1 MPQYLLAHLYPH
13 IKGSQEDVA
22 TLTLHHIISYIP
34 ELKTGFTRLLENS
47 LYTNFGAELNYSCQS
62 VGEQQERPD
71 ISGVDTNGKELVLCE
86 AKFYAGLTDNQPNGY
101 LDRLQKENGIGLVF
115 ICPYARKVTL
125 WSKLLDL
132 CKERNVEKIENAEYC
147 ISVDGIRMS
156 IITWMD
162 VVDSLRIIA
171 SAAKLDALYDIDQ
184 LDGFCKMMDQEAF
197 IPFSAEDFGPI
208 NAIREERHYQ
218 VIDALYKQ
226 LMADKTLRPDD
237 KGLRA
242 TAYRNGY
249 VIYLRVLG
257 YALSLYYDRKHWCAQ
272 GKEETPFWLS
282 IQKEDKHWHQPEEF
296 RKVFNAYP
304 KLKRDVFYKNIGLA
318 LIAPTNATLDEVAK
332 DLKIQVLKYIAD
344 LETNIKSTL

>member
-22 TLTLHHIISYIP
+22 TLTLQYIVSQP
-34 ELKTGFTRLLENS
+34 SELKAGFTRILENS
-47 LYTNFGAELNYSCQS
+47 LHASFGAELNYTCQS

-71 ISGVDTNGKELVLCE
+71 ISGVDANGNEVVLCE

-115 ICPYARKVTL
+115 ICPCARKVTL

-132 CKERNVEKIENAEYC
+132 CKDRNIAKIEDAEYC
-147 ISVDGIRMS
+147 ISVDGIKMS
-156 IITWMD
+156 IITWKD
-162 VVDSLRIIA
+162 VVDSLRGIA
-171 SAAKLDALYDIDQ
+171 ATEKLDALHDIDQ

-197 IPFSAEDFGPI
+197 IPYSAEDFGPI

-218 VIDALYKQ
+218 VIDALYQ
-226 LMADKTLRPDD
+226 MLNTDKTLNPDA

-249 VIYLRVLG
+249 VIYLRILG

-272 GKEETPFWLS
+272 GKEETPFWLC
-282 IQKEDKHWHQPEEF
+282 IQKQDTRWYQPEEF
-296 RKVFNAYP
+296 RKVFNGYP
-304 KLKRDVFYKNIGLA
+304 ESKRDMFYKNIGLA
-318 LIAPTNATLDEVAK
+318 LIAPTNATLEEVAVE
-332 DLKIQVLKYIAD
+332 LKKQVLKYISD
-344 LETNIKSTL
+344 LETALKEE